1 MLQHTIRAIS
11 GLSLYTTR
19 NAIRVTTT
27 TTGPRSIVGRNVTL
41 TNVPLTRRLLHVQ
54 PTLYN
59 RNAAVAAS
67 VTKEPVVVATATT
80 TETIIS
86 KEEPVTVEEVSP
98 EKPEPKRFADL
109 KAIHPLSQQALKN
122 VFKYDTMSTVQEA
135 VLSRL
140 PNTND
145 MFVKAKTGTGKTLAF
160 LVAALEKVVAGKD
173 KSDMRHFDGSSIFI
187 ISPTRELAHQIAQE
201 ATKLTKFYPLNVH
214 CFVGGES
221 KFKQIK
227 GLERSRC
234 DIVVGT
240 PGRLNDLLESRQ
252 HFRKMVSTTQVLVLD
267 EADQLVDMGFKQEV
281 QRILSYLPKENRQTL
296 LFSATLSDEIRG
308 SVGKFALSKDY
319 DLIDT
324 VGEED
329 VNTHL
334 HVKQSALVAPY
345 KEQIP
350 LLRNLLNNY
359 EAANEGKTIVFLPTT
374 KSTMAYARL
383 FKLLL
388 PERRVFELHSRKN
401 QSERS
406 RISQQFKRAREGTI
420 LFTSDVS
427 ARGVD
432 YPGVSLVVQVGV
444 PSSREQYIH
453 RLGRTGRAGNAG
465 EGILVAAPF
474 EDAFIKHE
482 IGDLPVES
490 LIAPEIDEAEHEETK
505 KLMTYFNDKLVD
517 EEFTREIYTSYLGYY
532 VGRMQTLRRSREDTL
547 EHAGAFLRGLDIEEI
562 PHLSPRFL
570 QQVGLVEKKRRDGPR
585 GGGSSSFNSSFS
597 PRRERRSSDGFFKNR
612 FDDSQS
618 ERRDSFRRRDN
629 NSDRY
634 NNRRDDN
641 GERYNN
647 RRDDNG
653 ERYNNRRDDNG
664 ERHNNRRDNN
674 SERYNDRRDTKRYH
688 DRRDNISDRYNDR
701 RRDNNHRGFSR
712 DNNRGGDE
720 QSERKSYKFDR
731 SD

>member
-98 EKPEPKRFADL
+98 EKPKPKRFADL
-109 KAIHPLSQQALKN
+109 KAIHPLSQQALKS
-122 VFKYDTMSTVQEA
+122 VFRYDTMSTVQEA

-173 KSDMRHFDGSSIFI
+173 KSDLRHFDGSSIFI

-252 HFRKMVSTTQVLVLD
+252 HFRKMVATTQVLVLD

-281 QRILSYLPKENRQTL
+281 ERILSYLPKENRQTL

-319 DLIDT
+319 ELIDT

-350 LLRNLLNNY
+350 LLRNLLQNY

-388 PERRVFELHSRKN
+388 PERRVYELHSRKN
-401 QSERS
+401 QNERS
-406 RISQQFKRAREGTI
+406 RISQQFKRAREGGI

-490 LIAPEIDEAEHEETK
+490 LIAPEINEDEHEETK
-505 KLMTYFNDKLVD
+505 RLMGYFKEKMVD

-570 QQVGLVEKKRRDGPR
+570 QQVGLVEKRRDNSRR
-585 GGGSSSFNSSFS
+585 GSFNSSFS
-597 PRRERRSSDGFFKNR
+597 PRRERRSNDGFFNNR

-618 ERRDSFRRRDN
+618 ERRDSYRRRDNSSDRYNDRRDN
-629 NSDRY
+629 NS
-634 NNRRDDN
+634 
-641 GERYNN
+641 ERYNN
-647 RRDDNG
+647 RRDNNS
-653 ERYNNRRDDNG
+653 ERF
-664 ERHNNRRDNN
+664 NNRRDNN
-674 SERYNDRRDTKRYH
+674 SERYGDRQDNKRYNDRRDK
-688 DRRDNISDRYNDR
+688 ISGSYNDR
-701 RRDNNHRGFSR
+701 RRDSNHRGYSR
-712 DNNRGGDE
+712 DFNRGGDE
-720 QSERKSYKFDR
+720 QPERKSYKFDR